1 MTSANV
7 SKVTAGMTVP
17 TSASKKSGK
26 DEQEAVDFMSML
38 GNFAVNNSQQNNPVT
53 FQVSDSASNKTA
65 EYEKLST
72 KDDRI
77 PKVIGKTD
85 DADMQKVDQAVEE
98 FAKEVQQE
106 VKELLGV
113 DDAQL
118 EAAMKELGLT
128 YQDLMDPANLAN
140 LVMNLTGEEDQL
152 GLLMNADFQ
161 ELMQDVEVLS
171 KNLLQ
176 ELGMTPQEAAEVFTQ
191 LEQNAAQITDTEE
204 IPQQITEEVP
214 RQITD
219 TEEVPQQI
227 KEQEPQQITEE
238 VPRQIADTEEV
249 PQQMQEVTDAQADVS
264 KVQQTDDTQITE
276 QKSQVEGLTETDAA
290 ATESVESDVSVQNAE
305 EPVVQEVRV
314 ESDQTASQQEGQQ
327 EEAPENS
334 MTTEDESSLL
344 QQNDTTEKSI
354 FTEHTFQQT
363 VQTIRTDNVTAAPT
377 TAAPQNV
384 VFDTLDVIR
393 QVSEFT
399 RVMYQ
404 GDTTSMEMQLNPEN
418 LGKIYVQVTAKE
430 GVVTAHLAVQN
441 EIVKEA
447 LENQTI
453 QLRENMN
460 QQGIKVEAVEV
471 TIASHEFERNLE
483 QNQQGSAQD
492 EQREQASKSSRR
504 NISMNQLD
512 ELSGLMS
519 EEEMLVAKI
528 MRDNGNSVDFTA

>member
-7 SKVTAGMTVP
+7 SKVTAGMTVQ

-26 DEQEAVDFMSML
+26 DEQETVDFMSML
-38 GNFAVNNSQQNNPVT
+38 GNFAVNHSQQNNPVT
-53 FQVSDSASNKTA
+53 FQVSDSTSNKTV

-77 PKVIGKTD
+77 PKVTGKTD

-98 FAKEVQQE
+98 FAKEVQKE

-128 YQDLMDPANLAN
+128 YQDLMDPVNLAN

-161 ELMQDVEVLS
+161 ELMQNVEVLS

-176 ELGMTPQEAAEVFTQ
+176 ELGMTPQEVAEVFAQ
-191 LEQNAAQITDTEE
+191 LEQNAAQI
-204 IPQQITEEVP
+204 
-214 RQITD
+214 
-219 TEEVPQQI
+219 
-227 KEQEPQQITEE
+227 
-238 VPRQIADTEEV
+238 TEEV
-249 PQQMQEVTDAQADVS
+249 PQQMQEVTDTQADVL
-264 KVQQTDDTQITE
+264 KVQQTDDVQITE
-276 QKSQVEGLTETDAA
+276 QKSQVTGLTETNAA
-290 ATESVESDVSVQNAE
+290 ATESVESDGNVQNVE
-305 EPVVQEVRV
+305 EPVSQEVRV
-314 ESDQTASQQEGQQ
+314 ENDQTASQQEGQQ

-334 MTTEDESSLL
+334 MTTEDDASLL

-363 VQTIRTDNVTAAPT
+363 VQTIRTDNITAAPT
-377 TAAPQNV
+377 TAVPQNV
-384 VFDTLDVIR
+384 VFNTLDVIR

-492 EQREQASKSSRR
+492 EQREQASKSPRR

-528 MRDNGNSVDFTA
+528 MRDNVNSVDFTA

>member
-7 SKVTAGMTVP
+7 SKVTAGMTVQ

-38 GNFAVNNSQQNNPVT
+38 GNFAVNHSQQNNPVT
-53 FQVSDSASNKTA
+53 FQVSDSTSNKTV

-77 PKVIGKTD
+77 PKVTGKTD

-98 FAKEVQQE
+98 FAKEVQKE

-128 YQDLMDPANLAN
+128 YQDLMDPVNLAN

-161 ELMQDVEVLS
+161 ELMQNVEVLS

-176 ELGMTPQEAAEVFTQ
+176 ELGMTPQEVAEVFAQ
-191 LEQNAAQITDTEE
+191 LEQNAAQI
-204 IPQQITEEVP
+204 
-214 RQITD
+214 
-219 TEEVPQQI
+219 
-227 KEQEPQQITEE
+227 
-238 VPRQIADTEEV
+238 TEEV
-249 PQQMQEVTDAQADVS
+249 PQQMQEVTDTQADVL
-264 KVQQTDDTQITE
+264 KVQQTDDVQITE
-276 QKSQVEGLTETDAA
+276 QKSQVTGLTETNAA
-290 ATESVESDVSVQNAE
+290 ATESVESDGNVQNVE
-305 EPVVQEVRV
+305 EPVSQEVRV
-314 ESDQTASQQEGQQ
+314 ENDQTASQQ

-334 MTTEDESSLL
+334 MTTEDDASLL

-363 VQTIRTDNVTAAPT
+363 VQTIRTDNITAAPT
-377 TAAPQNV
+377 TAVPQNV
-384 VFDTLDVIR
+384 VFNTLDVIR

-492 EQREQASKSSRR
+492 EQREQASKSPRR

>member
-7 SKVTAGMTVP
+7 SKVTAGMTVQ

-26 DEQEAVDFMSML
+26 DEQEVVDFMSML
-38 GNFAVNNSQQNNPVT
+38 GNFAVNHSQQNNPVT
-53 FQVSDSASNKTA
+53 FQVSDSTSNKTV

-77 PKVIGKTD
+77 PKVTGKTD

-128 YQDLMDPANLAN
+128 YQDLMDPVNLAN

-161 ELMQDVEVLS
+161 ELMQNVEVLS

-176 ELGMTPQEAAEVFTQ
+176 ELGMTPQEAAEVFAQ
-191 LEQNAAQITDTEE
+191 LEQNAAQI
-204 IPQQITEEVP
+204 
-214 RQITD
+214 
-219 TEEVPQQI
+219 
-227 KEQEPQQITEE
+227 
-238 VPRQIADTEEV
+238 TEEV
-249 PQQMQEVTDAQADVS
+249 PQQMQEVTDTQADVL
-264 KVQQTDDTQITE
+264 KVQQTDDVQITE
-276 QKSQVEGLTETDAA
+276 QKSQVTGLTETNAA
-290 ATESVESDVSVQNAE
+290 ATESVESDGNVQNVE
-305 EPVVQEVRV
+305 EPVSQEVRV
-314 ESDQTASQQEGQQ
+314 ENDQTASQQEGQQ

-334 MTTEDESSLL
+334 MTTEDDASLL

-363 VQTIRTDNVTAAPT
+363 VQTIRTDNITAAPT
-377 TAAPQNV
+377 TAVPQNV
-384 VFDTLDVIR
+384 VFNTLDVIR

-492 EQREQASKSSRR
+492 EQREQASKSPRR

>member
-7 SKVTAGMTVP
+7 SKMTAGMTVQ

-38 GNFAVNNSQQNNPVT
+38 GNFAVNHSQQNNPVT
-53 FQVSDSASNKTA
+53 FQVPDSTSNKTV

-77 PKVIGKTD
+77 PKVTGKTD

-128 YQDLMDPANLAN
+128 YQDLMDPVNLAN

-161 ELMQDVEVLS
+161 ELMQNVEVLS

-176 ELGMTPQEAAEVFTQ
+176 ELGMTPQEAAEVFAQ
-191 LEQNAAQITDTEE
+191 LEQNAAQI
-204 IPQQITEEVP
+204 
-214 RQITD
+214 
-219 TEEVPQQI
+219 
-227 KEQEPQQITEE
+227 
-238 VPRQIADTEEV
+238 TEEV
-249 PQQMQEVTDAQADVS
+249 PQQMQEVTDTQADVL
-264 KVQQTDDTQITE
+264 KVQQTDDVQITE
-276 QKSQVEGLTETDAA
+276 QKSQVTGLTETNAA
-290 ATESVESDVSVQNAE
+290 ATESVESDGNVQNVE
-305 EPVVQEVRV
+305 EPVSQEVRV
-314 ESDQTASQQEGQQ
+314 ENDQTASQQEGQQ

-334 MTTEDESSLL
+334 MTTEDDASLL

-363 VQTIRTDNVTAAPT
+363 VQTIRTDNITAAPT
-377 TAAPQNV
+377 TAVPQNV
-384 VFDTLDVIR
+384 VFNTLDVIR

-483 QNQQGSAQD
+483 QNQQGNAQD
-492 EQREQASKSSRR
+492 EQREQASKSPRR

-512 ELSGLMS
+512 EMSGLMS

>member
-7 SKVTAGMTVP
+7 SKVTAGMTVQ

-38 GNFAVNNSQQNNPVT
+38 GNFAVNHSQQNNPVT
-53 FQVSDSASNKTA
+53 FQVSDSTSNKTV

-77 PKVIGKTD
+77 PKVTGKTD

-98 FAKEVQQE
+98 FAKEVQKE

-128 YQDLMDPANLAN
+128 YQDLMDPVNLAN

-161 ELMQDVEVLS
+161 ELMQNVEVLS

-176 ELGMTPQEAAEVFTQ
+176 ELGMTPQEVAEVFAQ
-191 LEQNAAQITDTEE
+191 LEQNAAQITEG
-204 IPQQITEEVP
+204 
-214 RQITD
+214 
-219 TEEVPQQI
+219 
-227 KEQEPQQITEE
+227 
-238 VPRQIADTEEV
+238 V
-249 PQQMQEVTDAQADVS
+249 PQQMQEVTDTQADVL
-264 KVQQTDDTQITE
+264 KVQQTDDVQITE
-276 QKSQVEGLTETDAA
+276 QKSQVTGLTETNAA
-290 ATESVESDVSVQNAE
+290 ATESVESDGNVQNVE
-305 EPVVQEVRV
+305 EPVSQEVRV
-314 ESDQTASQQEGQQ
+314 ENDQTASQQEGQQ

-334 MTTEDESSLL
+334 MTTEDDASLL

-363 VQTIRTDNVTAAPT
+363 VQTIRTDNITAAPT
-377 TAAPQNV
+377 TAVPQNV
-384 VFDTLDVIR
+384 VFNTLDVIR

-492 EQREQASKSSRR
+492 EQREQASKSPRR

>member
-7 SKVTAGMTVP
+7 SKVTAGMTVQ

-38 GNFAVNNSQQNNPVT
+38 GNFAVNHSQQNNPVT
-53 FQVSDSASNKTA
+53 FQVSDSTSNETV

-77 PKVIGKTD
+77 PKVTGKTD

-128 YQDLMDPANLAN
+128 YQDLMDPVNLAN

-161 ELMQDVEVLS
+161 ELMQNVEVLS

-176 ELGMTPQEAAEVFTQ
+176 ELGMTPQEVAEVFAQ
-191 LEQNAAQITDTEE
+191 LEQNAAQI
-204 IPQQITEEVP
+204 
-214 RQITD
+214 
-219 TEEVPQQI
+219 
-227 KEQEPQQITEE
+227 
-238 VPRQIADTEEV
+238 TEEV
-249 PQQMQEVTDAQADVS
+249 PQQMQEVTDTQADVL
-264 KVQQTDDTQITE
+264 KVQQTDDVQITE
-276 QKSQVEGLTETDAA
+276 QKSQVTGLTETNAA
-290 ATESVESDVSVQNAE
+290 ATESVESDGNVQNVE
-305 EPVVQEVRV
+305 EPVSQEVRV
-314 ESDQTASQQEGQQ
+314 ENDQTASQQEGQQ

-334 MTTEDESSLL
+334 MTTEDDASLL

-363 VQTIRTDNVTAAPT
+363 VQTIRTDNITAAPT
-377 TAAPQNV
+377 TAVPQNV
-384 VFDTLDVIR
+384 VFNTLDVIR

-492 EQREQASKSSRR
+492 EQREQASKSPRR

>member
-7 SKVTAGMTVP
+7 SKVTAGMTVQ

-38 GNFAVNNSQQNNPVT
+38 GNFAVNHSQQNNPVT
-53 FQVSDSASNKTA
+53 FQVSDSTSNKTV

-77 PKVIGKTD
+77 PKVTGKTD

-98 FAKEVQQE
+98 FAKEVQKE

-128 YQDLMDPANLAN
+128 YQDLMDPVNLAN

-161 ELMQDVEVLS
+161 ELMQNVEVLS

-176 ELGMTPQEAAEVFTQ
+176 ELGMTPQEVAEVFAQ
-191 LEQNAAQITDTEE
+191 LEQNAAQI
-204 IPQQITEEVP
+204 
-214 RQITD
+214 
-219 TEEVPQQI
+219 
-227 KEQEPQQITEE
+227 
-238 VPRQIADTEEV
+238 TEEV
-249 PQQMQEVTDAQADVS
+249 PQQMQEVTDTQADVL
-264 KVQQTDDTQITE
+264 KVQQTDDVQITE
-276 QKSQVEGLTETDAA
+276 QKSQVTGLTETNAA
-290 ATESVESDVSVQNAE
+290 ATESVESDGNVQNVE
-305 EPVVQEVRV
+305 EPVSQEVRV
-314 ESDQTASQQEGQQ
+314 ENDQTASQQEGQQ

-334 MTTEDESSLL
+334 MTTEDDASLL

-363 VQTIRTDNVTAAPT
+363 VQTIRTDNITAAPT
-377 TAAPQNV
+377 TAVPQNV
-384 VFDTLDVIR
+384 VFNTLDVIR

-471 TIASHEFERNLE
+471 KIASHECERNLE

-492 EQREQASKSSRR
+492 EQREQASKSPRR

>member
-53 FQVSDSASNKTA
+53 FQVSDSALNKTV

-77 PKVIGKTD
+77 PKVTGKTD

-128 YQDLMDPANLAN
+128 YQDLMDPVNLAN

-161 ELMQDVEVLS
+161 ELMQNVEVLS

-176 ELGMTPQEAAEVFTQ
+176 ELGMTPQEAAEVFAQ
-191 LEQNAAQITDTEE
+191 LEQNAAQI
-204 IPQQITEEVP
+204 
-214 RQITD
+214 
-219 TEEVPQQI
+219 
-227 KEQEPQQITEE
+227 
-238 VPRQIADTEEV
+238 TEEV
-249 PQQMQEVTDAQADVS
+249 PQQMQEVTDTQADVL
-264 KVQQTDDTQITE
+264 KVQQTDDVQITE
-276 QKSQVEGLTETDAA
+276 QKSQVTGLTETNAA
-290 ATESVESDVSVQNAE
+290 ATESVESDGNVQNVE
-305 EPVVQEVRV
+305 EPVSQEVRV
-314 ESDQTASQQEGQQ
+314 ENDQTASQQEGQQ

-334 MTTEDESSLL
+334 MTTEDDASLL

-363 VQTIRTDNVTAAPT
+363 VQTIRTDNITAAPT
-377 TAAPQNV
+377 TAVPHNV
-384 VFDTLDVIR
+384 VFNTLDVIR

-492 EQREQASKSSRR
+492 EQREQASKSPRR

>member
-7 SKVTAGMTVP
+7 SKVTAGMTVQ

-38 GNFAVNNSQQNNPVT
+38 GNFAVNHSQQNNPVT
-53 FQVSDSASNKTA
+53 FQVSDSTSNKTV

-77 PKVIGKTD
+77 PKVTGKTD

-128 YQDLMDPANLAN
+128 YQDLMDPVNLAN

-161 ELMQDVEVLS
+161 ELMQNVEVLS

-176 ELGMTPQEAAEVFTQ
+176 ELGMTPQEAAEVFVQ
-191 LEQNAAQITDTEE
+191 LEQNAAQI
-204 IPQQITEEVP
+204 
-214 RQITD
+214 
-219 TEEVPQQI
+219 
-227 KEQEPQQITEE
+227 
-238 VPRQIADTEEV
+238 TEEV
-249 PQQMQEVTDAQADVS
+249 PQQMQEVTDTQADVL
-264 KVQQTDDTQITE
+264 KVQQTDDVQITE
-276 QKSQVEGLTETDAA
+276 QKSQVTGLTETNAA
-290 ATESVESDVSVQNAE
+290 ATESVENDANVQNVE

-314 ESDQTASQQEGQQ
+314 ENDQTASQQDGQQ

-334 MTTEDESSLL
+334 MTTEDDASLL

-363 VQTIRTDNVTAAPT
+363 VQTIRTDNITAAPT
-377 TAAPQNV
+377 TAVPQNV
-384 VFDTLDVIR
+384 VFNTLDVIR

-492 EQREQASKSSRR
+492 EQREQASKSPRR

>member
-7 SKVTAGMTVP
+7 SKVTAGMTVQ

-38 GNFAVNNSQQNNPVT
+38 GNFAVNHSQQNNPVT
-53 FQVSDSASNKTA
+53 FQVSDSTSNKTV

-77 PKVIGKTD
+77 PKVTGKTD

-98 FAKEVQQE
+98 FAKEVQKE

-128 YQDLMDPANLAN
+128 YQDLMDPVNLAN

-161 ELMQDVEVLS
+161 ELMQNVEVLS

-176 ELGMTPQEAAEVFTQ
+176 ELGMTPQEVAEVFAQ
-191 LEQNAAQITDTEE
+191 LEQNAAQI
-204 IPQQITEEVP
+204 
-214 RQITD
+214 
-219 TEEVPQQI
+219 
-227 KEQEPQQITEE
+227 
-238 VPRQIADTEEV
+238 TEEV
-249 PQQMQEVTDAQADVS
+249 PQQMQEVTDTQADVL
-264 KVQQTDDTQITE
+264 KVQQTDDVQITE
-276 QKSQVEGLTETDAA
+276 QKSQVTGLTETNAA
-290 ATESVESDVSVQNAE
+290 ATESVESDGNVQNVE
-305 EPVVQEVRV
+305 EPVSQEVRV
-314 ESDQTASQQEGQQ
+314 ENDQTASQQEGQQ

-334 MTTEDESSLL
+334 MTTEDDASLL

-354 FTEHTFQQT
+354 FTEHTFQQN
-363 VQTIRTDNVTAAPT
+363 VQTIRTDNITAAPT
-377 TAAPQNV
+377 TAVPQNV
-384 VFDTLDVIR
+384 VFNTLDVIR

-492 EQREQASKSSRR
+492 EQREQASKSPRR

>member
-1 MTSANV
+1 M
-7 SKVTAGMTVP
+7 
-17 TSASKKSGK
+17 
-26 DEQEAVDFMSML
+26 
-38 GNFAVNNSQQNNPVT
+38 
-53 FQVSDSASNKTA
+53 

-77 PKVIGKTD
+77 PKVTGKTD

-98 FAKEVQQE
+98 FAKEVQKE

-128 YQDLMDPANLAN
+128 YQDLMDPVNLAN

-161 ELMQDVEVLS
+161 ELMQNVEVLS

-176 ELGMTPQEAAEVFTQ
+176 ELGMTPQEVAEVFAQ
-191 LEQNAAQITDTEE
+191 LEQNAAQI
-204 IPQQITEEVP
+204 
-214 RQITD
+214 
-219 TEEVPQQI
+219 
-227 KEQEPQQITEE
+227 
-238 VPRQIADTEEV
+238 TEEV
-249 PQQMQEVTDAQADVS
+249 PQQMQEVTDTQADVL
-264 KVQQTDDTQITE
+264 KVQQTDDVQITE
-276 QKSQVEGLTETDAA
+276 QKSQVTGLTETNAA
-290 ATESVESDVSVQNAE
+290 ATESVESDGNVQNVE
-305 EPVVQEVRV
+305 EPVSQEVRV
-314 ESDQTASQQEGQQ
+314 ENDQTASQQEGQQ

-334 MTTEDESSLL
+334 MTTEDDASLL

-363 VQTIRTDNVTAAPT
+363 VQTIRTDNITAAPT
-377 TAAPQNV
+377 TAVPQNV
-384 VFDTLDVIR
+384 VFNTLDVIR

-492 EQREQASKSSRR
+492 EQREQASKSPRR

>member
-7 SKVTAGMTVP
+7 SKVTAGMTVQ

-38 GNFAVNNSQQNNPVT
+38 GNFAVNHSQQNNPVT
-53 FQVSDSASNKTA
+53 FQVSDSTSNKTV

-77 PKVIGKTD
+77 PKVTGKTD

-98 FAKEVQQE
+98 FAKEVQKE

-128 YQDLMDPANLAN
+128 YQDLMDPVNLAN

-161 ELMQDVEVLS
+161 ELMQNVEVLS

-176 ELGMTPQEAAEVFTQ
+176 ELGMTPQEVAEVFAQ
-191 LEQNAAQITDTEE
+191 LEQNAAQI
-204 IPQQITEEVP
+204 
-214 RQITD
+214 
-219 TEEVPQQI
+219 
-227 KEQEPQQITEE
+227 
-238 VPRQIADTEEV
+238 TEEV
-249 PQQMQEVTDAQADVS
+249 PQQMQEVTDTQADVL
-264 KVQQTDDTQITE
+264 KVQQTDDVQITE
-276 QKSQVEGLTETDAA
+276 QKSQVTGLTETNAA
-290 ATESVESDVSVQNAE
+290 ATESVESDGNVQNVE
-305 EPVVQEVRV
+305 EPVSQEVRV
-314 ESDQTASQQEGQQ
+314 ENDQTASQQEGQQ

-334 MTTEDESSLL
+334 MTTEDDASLL

-363 VQTIRTDNVTAAPT
+363 VQTIRTDNITAAPT
-377 TAAPQNV
+377 TAVPQNV
-384 VFDTLDVIR
+384 VFNTLDVIR

-453 QLRENMN
+453 QLRENM
-460 QQGIKVEAVEV
+460 
-471 TIASHEFERNLE
+471 R
-483 QNQQGSAQD
+483 
-492 EQREQASKSSRR
+492 RESRLR
-504 NISMNQLD
+504 
-512 ELSGLMS
+512 
-519 EEEMLVAKI
+519 
-528 MRDNGNSVDFTA
+528 R

>member
-7 SKVTAGMTVP
+7 SKVTAGMTVQ

-38 GNFAVNNSQQNNPVT
+38 GNFAVNHSQQNNPVT
-53 FQVSDSASNKTA
+53 FQVSDSTSNKTV

-77 PKVIGKTD
+77 PKVTGKTD

-98 FAKEVQQE
+98 FAKEVQKE

-128 YQDLMDPANLAN
+128 YQDLMDPVNLAN

-161 ELMQDVEVLS
+161 ELMQNVEVLS

-176 ELGMTPQEAAEVFTQ
+176 ELGMTPQEVAEVFAQ
-191 LEQNAAQITDTEE
+191 LEQNAAQI
-204 IPQQITEEVP
+204 
-214 RQITD
+214 
-219 TEEVPQQI
+219 
-227 KEQEPQQITEE
+227 
-238 VPRQIADTEEV
+238 TEEV
-249 PQQMQEVTDAQADVS
+249 PQQMQEVTDTQADVL
-264 KVQQTDDTQITE
+264 KVQQTDDVQITE
-276 QKSQVEGLTETDAA
+276 QKSQVTGLTETNAA
-290 ATESVESDVSVQNAE
+290 ATESVESDGNVQNVE
-305 EPVVQEVRV
+305 EPVSQEVRV
-314 ESDQTASQQEGQQ
+314 ENDQTASQQEGQQ

-334 MTTEDESSLL
+334 MTTEDDASLL

-363 VQTIRTDNVTAAPT
+363 VQTIRTDNITAAPT
-377 TAAPQNV
+377 TAVPQNV
-384 VFDTLDVIR
+384 VFNTLDVIR

-492 EQREQASKSSRR
+492 EQREQASKSQRR

>member
-7 SKVTAGMTVP
+7 SKVTAGMTVQ

-38 GNFAVNNSQQNNPVT
+38 GNFAVNHSQQNNPVT
-53 FQVSDSASNKTA
+53 FQVSDSTSNKTV

-77 PKVIGKTD
+77 PKVTGKTD

-98 FAKEVQQE
+98 FAKEVQKE

-128 YQDLMDPANLAN
+128 YQDLMDPVNLAN

-161 ELMQDVEVLS
+161 ELMQNVEVLS

-176 ELGMTPQEAAEVFTQ
+176 ELGMTPQEVAEVFAQ
-191 LEQNAAQITDTEE
+191 LEQNAAQI
-204 IPQQITEEVP
+204 
-214 RQITD
+214 
-219 TEEVPQQI
+219 
-227 KEQEPQQITEE
+227 
-238 VPRQIADTEEV
+238 TEEV
-249 PQQMQEVTDAQADVS
+249 PQQMQEVTDTQADVL
-264 KVQQTDDTQITE
+264 KVQQTDDVQITE
-276 QKSQVEGLTETDAA
+276 QKSQVTGLTETNAA
-290 ATESVESDVSVQNAE
+290 ATESVESDGNVQNVE
-305 EPVVQEVRV
+305 EPVSQEVRV
-314 ESDQTASQQEGQQ
+314 ENDQTASQQEGQQ

-334 MTTEDESSLL
+334 MTTEDDASLL

-363 VQTIRTDNVTAAPT
+363 VQTIRTDNITAAPT
-377 TAAPQNV
+377 TAVPQNV
-384 VFDTLDVIR
+384 VFNTLDVIR

-492 EQREQASKSSRR
+492 EQREQASKTPRR

>member
-7 SKVTAGMTVP
+7 SKVTAGMTVQ

-53 FQVSDSASNKTA
+53 FQVSDSTSNKTV

-77 PKVIGKTD
+77 PKVTGKTD

-128 YQDLMDPANLAN
+128 YQDLMDPVNLAN

-161 ELMQDVEVLS
+161 ELMQNVEVLS

-176 ELGMTPQEAAEVFTQ
+176 ELGMTPQEAAEVFAQ
-191 LEQNAAQITDTEE
+191 LEQNAAQI
-204 IPQQITEEVP
+204 
-214 RQITD
+214 
-219 TEEVPQQI
+219 
-227 KEQEPQQITEE
+227 
-238 VPRQIADTEEV
+238 TEEV
-249 PQQMQEVTDAQADVS
+249 PQQMQEVTDTQADVL
-264 KVQQTDDTQITE
+264 KVQQTDDVQITE
-276 QKSQVEGLTETDAA
+276 QKSQVTGLTETNAA
-290 ATESVESDVSVQNAE
+290 ATESVESDGNVQNVE
-305 EPVVQEVRV
+305 EPVSQEVRV
-314 ESDQTASQQEGQQ
+314 ENDQTASQQEGQQ

-334 MTTEDESSLL
+334 MTTEDDASLL

-363 VQTIRTDNVTAAPT
+363 VQTIRTDNITAAPT
-377 TAAPQNV
+377 TAVPQNV
-384 VFDTLDVIR
+384 VFNTLDVIR

-492 EQREQASKSSRR
+492 EQREQASKSPRR

>member
-7 SKVTAGMTVP
+7 SKVTAGMTVQ

-38 GNFAVNNSQQNNPVT
+38 GNFAVNHSQQNNPVT
-53 FQVSDSASNKTA
+53 FQVSDSTSNKTV

-77 PKVIGKTD
+77 PKVTGKTD

-98 FAKEVQQE
+98 FAKEVQKE

-128 YQDLMDPANLAN
+128 YQDLMDPVNLAN

-161 ELMQDVEVLS
+161 ELMQNVEVLS

-176 ELGMTPQEAAEVFTQ
+176 ELGMTPQEVAEVFAQ
-191 LEQNAAQITDTEE
+191 LEQNAAQI
-204 IPQQITEEVP
+204 
-214 RQITD
+214 
-219 TEEVPQQI
+219 
-227 KEQEPQQITEE
+227 
-238 VPRQIADTEEV
+238 TEEV
-249 PQQMQEVTDAQADVS
+249 PQQMQEVTDTQADVL
-264 KVQQTDDTQITE
+264 KVQQTDDVQITE
-276 QKSQVEGLTETDAA
+276 QKSQVTGLTETNAA
-290 ATESVESDVSVQNAE
+290 ATESVESDGNVQNVE
-305 EPVVQEVRV
+305 EPVSQEVRV
-314 ESDQTASQQEGQQ
+314 ENDQTASQQEGQQ

-334 MTTEDESSLL
+334 MTTEDDASLL

-363 VQTIRTDNVTAAPT
+363 VQTIRTDNITAAPT
-377 TAAPQNV
+377 TAVPQNV
-384 VFDTLDVIR
+384 VFNTLDVIR

-492 EQREQASKSSRR
+492 EQREQASKSPRR

-512 ELSGLMS
+512 EMSGLMS

>member
-7 SKVTAGMTVP
+7 SKVTAGMTVQ

-77 PKVIGKTD
+77 PKVTGKTG
-85 DADMQKVDQAVEE
+85 DADMQKVDQVVEE

-128 YQDLMDPANLAN
+128 YQDLMDPVNLAN

-161 ELMQDVEVLS
+161 ELMQNVEVLS

-191 LEQNAAQITDTEE
+191 LEQNVA
-204 IPQQITEEVP
+204 QITEEVP
-214 RQITD
+214 
-219 TEEVPQQI
+219 QQ
-227 KEQEPQQITEE
+227 
-238 VPRQIADTEEV
+238 V
-249 PQQMQEVTDAQADVS
+249 QEVTDTQAEVLQ
-264 KVQQTDDTQITE
+264 VQQTDDVQATE
-276 QKSQVEGLTETDAA
+276 QKSQVTGMTDTNA
-290 ATESVESDVSVQNAE
+290 ATAEAVESDGNVQNVE
-305 EPVVQEVRV
+305 EPVSQEVRV
-314 ESDQTASQQEGQQ
+314 ENDQTASQQEGQQ

-334 MTTEDESSLL
+334 MTTEDDASLL

-363 VQTIRTDNVTAAPT
+363 VQTIRTDNI

-384 VFDTLDVIR
+384 VFNTLDVIR

-492 EQREQASKSSRR
+492 EQREQASKSPRR

-512 ELSGLMS
+512 EMSGLMS

>member
-77 PKVIGKTD
+77 PKVTGKTG
-85 DADMQKVDQAVEE
+85 DADMQKVDQTVEE

-161 ELMQDVEVLS
+161 ELMQNVEVLS

-191 LEQNAAQITDTEE
+191 LEQNVA
-204 IPQQITEEVP
+204 QITEEVP
-214 RQITD
+214 
-219 TEEVPQQI
+219 QQ
-227 KEQEPQQITEE
+227 
-238 VPRQIADTEEV
+238 V
-249 PQQMQEVTDAQADVS
+249 QEVTDTQAEVLQ
-264 KVQQTDDTQITE
+264 VQQTDDVQATE
-276 QKSQVEGLTETDAA
+276 QKSQVTGMTDTNA
-290 ATESVESDVSVQNAE
+290 ATAEAVENDANVQNVE
-305 EPVVQEVRV
+305 EPVVQEVRI
-314 ESDQTASQQEGQQ
+314 ENDQTASQQDGQQ

-334 MTTEDESSLL
+334 MTTEEDASLL

-363 VQTIRTDNVTAAPT
+363 VQTIRTDNVVAAPT

-492 EQREQASKSSRR
+492 EQREQASKSQRR

-512 ELSGLMS
+512 EMSGLMG

>member
-7 SKVTAGMTVP
+7 SKVTAGMTVQ

-77 PKVIGKTD
+77 PKVTGKTG

-106 VKELLGV
+106 VKELFGV

-128 YQDLMDPANLAN
+128 YQDLMDPVNLAN

-161 ELMQDVEVLS
+161 ELMQNVEVLS

-191 LEQNAAQITDTEE
+191 LEQNVA
-204 IPQQITEEVP
+204 QITEEVP
-214 RQITD
+214 
-219 TEEVPQQI
+219 QQ
-227 KEQEPQQITEE
+227 
-238 VPRQIADTEEV
+238 V
-249 PQQMQEVTDAQADVS
+249 QEVTDTQAEVLQ
-264 KVQQTDDTQITE
+264 VQQTDDVQATE
-276 QKSQVEGLTETDAA
+276 QKSQVTGMTDTNA
-290 ATESVESDVSVQNAE
+290 ATAEAVESDGNVQNVE
-305 EPVVQEVRV
+305 EPVSQEVRV
-314 ESDQTASQQEGQQ
+314 ENDQTASQQEGQQ

-334 MTTEDESSLL
+334 MTTEDDASLL

-363 VQTIRTDNVTAAPT
+363 VQTIRTDNITAAPT

-384 VFDTLDVIR
+384 VFNTLDVIR

-492 EQREQASKSSRR
+492 EQREQASKSPRR

-512 ELSGLMS
+512 EMSGLMS

>member
-7 SKVTAGMTVP
+7 SKVTAGMTVQ

-38 GNFAVNNSQQNNPVT
+38 GNFAVNHSQQNNPVT
-53 FQVSDSASNKTA
+53 FQVSDSTSTKTV

-77 PKVIGKTD
+77 PKVTGKTD

-98 FAKEVQQE
+98 FAKEVQKE

-128 YQDLMDPANLAN
+128 YQDLMDPVNLAN

-161 ELMQDVEVLS
+161 ELMQNVEVLS

-176 ELGMTPQEAAEVFTQ
+176 ELGMTPQEVAEVFAQ
-191 LEQNAAQITDTEE
+191 LEQNAAQI
-204 IPQQITEEVP
+204 
-214 RQITD
+214 
-219 TEEVPQQI
+219 
-227 KEQEPQQITEE
+227 
-238 VPRQIADTEEV
+238 TEEV
-249 PQQMQEVTDAQADVS
+249 PQQMQEVTDTQADVL
-264 KVQQTDDTQITE
+264 KVQQTDDVQITE
-276 QKSQVEGLTETDAA
+276 QKSQVTGLTETNAA
-290 ATESVESDVSVQNAE
+290 ATESVESDGNVQNVE
-305 EPVVQEVRV
+305 EPVSQEVRV
-314 ESDQTASQQEGQQ
+314 ENDQTASQQEGQQ

-334 MTTEDESSLL
+334 MTTEDDASLL

-363 VQTIRTDNVTAAPT
+363 VQTIRTDNITAAPT
-377 TAAPQNV
+377 TAVPQNV
-384 VFDTLDVIR
+384 VFNTLDVIR

-492 EQREQASKSSRR
+492 EQREQASKSPRR

>member
-7 SKVTAGMTVP
+7 SKVTAGMTVQ

-38 GNFAVNNSQQNNPVT
+38 GNFAVNHSQQNNPVT

-77 PKVIGKTD
+77 PKVTGKTG

-161 ELMQDVEVLS
+161 ELMQNVEVLS

-191 LEQNAAQITDTEE
+191 LEQNVA
-204 IPQQITEEVP
+204 QITEEVP
-214 RQITD
+214 
-219 TEEVPQQI
+219 QQ
-227 KEQEPQQITEE
+227 
-238 VPRQIADTEEV
+238 V
-249 PQQMQEVTDAQADVS
+249 QEVTDTQADVL
-264 KVQQTDDTQITE
+264 KVQQTDDVQITE
-276 QKSQVEGLTETDAA
+276 QKSQVTGLTETNAA
-290 ATESVESDVSVQNAE
+290 ATESVESDGNVQNVE
-305 EPVVQEVRV
+305 EPVSQEMRV
-314 ESDQTASQQEGQQ
+314 ENDQTASQQEGQQ

-334 MTTEDESSLL
+334 MTTEDDTSLL

-354 FTEHTFQQT
+354 FTEHTFRQT
-363 VQTIRTDNVTAAPT
+363 VQTIRTDNVVAAPT

-492 EQREQASKSSRR
+492 EQREQASKSQRR

-512 ELSGLMS
+512 EMSGLMS

>member
-7 SKVTAGMTVP
+7 SKVTAGMTVQ

-53 FQVSDSASNKTA
+53 FQVSDNTSNKTV

-77 PKVIGKTD
+77 PKVTGKTD

-128 YQDLMDPANLAN
+128 YQDLTDPVNLAN

-161 ELMQDVEVLS
+161 ELMQNVEVLS

-176 ELGMTPQEAAEVFTQ
+176 ELGMTPQEAAEVFAQ
-191 LEQNAAQITDTEE
+191 LEQNAAQI
-204 IPQQITEEVP
+204 
-214 RQITD
+214 
-219 TEEVPQQI
+219 
-227 KEQEPQQITEE
+227 
-238 VPRQIADTEEV
+238 TEEV
-249 PQQMQEVTDAQADVS
+249 PQQMQEVTDTQADVL
-264 KVQQTDDTQITE
+264 KVQQTDDVQITE
-276 QKSQVEGLTETDAA
+276 QKSQVTGLTETNAA
-290 ATESVESDVSVQNAE
+290 ATESVESDGNVQNVE
-305 EPVVQEVRV
+305 EPVSQEVRV
-314 ESDQTASQQEGQQ
+314 ENDQTASQQEGQQ

-334 MTTEDESSLL
+334 MTTEDDASLL

-363 VQTIRTDNVTAAPT
+363 VQTIRTDNITAAPT
-377 TAAPQNV
+377 TAVPQNV
-384 VFDTLDVIR
+384 VFNTLDVIR

-492 EQREQASKSSRR
+492 EQREQASKSPRR

>member
-53 FQVSDSASNKTA
+53 FQVSDSALNKTV

-77 PKVIGKTD
+77 PKVTGKTD

-128 YQDLMDPANLAN
+128 YQDLMDPVNLAN

-161 ELMQDVEVLS
+161 ELMQNVEVLS

-176 ELGMTPQEAAEVFTQ
+176 ELGMTPQEAAEVFAQ
-191 LEQNAAQITDTEE
+191 LEQNAAQI
-204 IPQQITEEVP
+204 
-214 RQITD
+214 
-219 TEEVPQQI
+219 
-227 KEQEPQQITEE
+227 
-238 VPRQIADTEEV
+238 TEEV
-249 PQQMQEVTDAQADVS
+249 PQQMQEVTDTQADVL
-264 KVQQTDDTQITE
+264 KVQQTDDVQITE
-276 QKSQVEGLTETDAA
+276 QKSQVTGLTETNAA
-290 ATESVESDVSVQNAE
+290 ATESVESDGNVQNVE
-305 EPVVQEVRV
+305 EPVSQEVRV
-314 ESDQTASQQEGQQ
+314 ENDQTASQQEGQQ

-334 MTTEDESSLL
+334 MTTEDDASLL

-363 VQTIRTDNVTAAPT
+363 VQTIRTDNITAAPT
-377 TAAPQNV
+377 TAVPHNV
-384 VFDTLDVIR
+384 VFNTLDVIR

-404 GDTTSMEMQLNPEN
+404 GDTTNMEMQLNPEN

-492 EQREQASKSSRR
+492 EQREQASKSPRR

>member
-7 SKVTAGMTVP
+7 SKVTAGMTVQ

-38 GNFAVNNSQQNNPVT
+38 GNFAVNHSQQNNPVT
-53 FQVSDSASNKTA
+53 FPVSDSTSNKTV

-77 PKVIGKTD
+77 PKVTGKTD

-128 YQDLMDPANLAN
+128 YQDLMAPVNLAN

-161 ELMQDVEVLS
+161 ELMQNVEVLS

-191 LEQNAAQITDTEE
+191 LEQNVAQI
-204 IPQQITEEVP
+204 
-214 RQITD
+214 
-219 TEEVPQQI
+219 
-227 KEQEPQQITEE
+227 
-238 VPRQIADTEEV
+238 TEEV
-249 PQQMQEVTDAQADVS
+249 PQQMQEVTDTQADVL
-264 KVQQTDDTQITE
+264 KVQQTDDVQITE
-276 QKSQVEGLTETDAA
+276 QKSQVTGLTETNAA
-290 ATESVESDVSVQNAE
+290 ATESVESDGNVQNVE
-305 EPVVQEVRV
+305 EPVSQEVRV
-314 ESDQTASQQEGQQ
+314 ENDQTASQQEGQQ

-334 MTTEDESSLL
+334 MTTEDDASLL

-363 VQTIRTDNVTAAPT
+363 VQTIRTDNITAAPT
-377 TAAPQNV
+377 TAVPQNV
-384 VFDTLDVIR
+384 VFNTLDVIR

-418 LGKIYVQVTAKE
+418 LGKIYVQVTSKE

-492 EQREQASKSSRR
+492 EQREQASKSPRR

>member
-53 FQVSDSASNKTA
+53 FQVSDSASNKTV

-77 PKVIGKTD
+77 PKVTGKTD

-128 YQDLMDPANLAN
+128 YQDLMDPVNLAN

-161 ELMQDVEVLS
+161 ELMQNVEVLS

-176 ELGMTPQEAAEVFTQ
+176 VLGMTPQEAAEVFAQ
-191 LEQNAAQITDTEE
+191 LEQNAAQI
-204 IPQQITEEVP
+204 
-214 RQITD
+214 
-219 TEEVPQQI
+219 
-227 KEQEPQQITEE
+227 
-238 VPRQIADTEEV
+238 TEEV
-249 PQQMQEVTDAQADVS
+249 PQQMQEVTDTQADVL
-264 KVQQTDDTQITE
+264 KVQQTDDVQITE
-276 QKSQVEGLTETDAA
+276 QKSQVTGLTETNAA
-290 ATESVESDVSVQNAE
+290 ATESVESDGNVQNVE
-305 EPVVQEVRV
+305 EPVSQEVRV
-314 ESDQTASQQEGQQ
+314 ENDQTASQQEGQQ

-334 MTTEDESSLL
+334 MTTEDDASLL

-363 VQTIRTDNVTAAPT
+363 VQTIRTDNITAAPT
-377 TAAPQNV
+377 TAVPHNV
-384 VFDTLDVIR
+384 VFNTLDVIR

-492 EQREQASKSSRR
+492 EQREQASKSPRR

>member
-7 SKVTAGMTVP
+7 SKVTAGMTVQ

-38 GNFAVNNSQQNNPVT
+38 GNFAVNHSQQNNPVT
-53 FQVSDSASNKTA
+53 FQVSDSTSNKTV

-77 PKVIGKTD
+77 PKVTGKTD

-98 FAKEVQQE
+98 FAKEVQKE

-128 YQDLMDPANLAN
+128 YQDLMDPVNLAN

-161 ELMQDVEVLS
+161 ELMQNVEVLS

-176 ELGMTPQEAAEVFTQ
+176 ELGMTPQEVAEVFAQ
-191 LEQNAAQITDTEE
+191 LEQNAAQI
-204 IPQQITEEVP
+204 
-214 RQITD
+214 
-219 TEEVPQQI
+219 
-227 KEQEPQQITEE
+227 
-238 VPRQIADTEEV
+238 TEEV
-249 PQQMQEVTDAQADVS
+249 PQQMQEVTDTQADVL
-264 KVQQTDDTQITE
+264 KVQQTDDVQITE
-276 QKSQVEGLTETDAA
+276 QKSQVTGLTETNAA
-290 ATESVESDVSVQNAE
+290 ATESVESDGNVQNVE
-305 EPVVQEVRV
+305 EPVSQEVRV
-314 ESDQTASQQEGQQ
+314 ENDQTASQQEGQQ

-334 MTTEDESSLL
+334 MTTEDDASLL

-363 VQTIRTDNVTAAPT
+363 VQTIRTDNITAAPT
-377 TAAPQNV
+377 TAVPQNV
-384 VFDTLDVIR
+384 VFNTLDVIR

-492 EQREQASKSSRR
+492 EQREQASKSPRR
-504 NISMNQLD
+504 NP
-512 ELSGLMS
+512 
-519 EEEMLVAKI
+519 
-528 MRDNGNSVDFTA
+528 

>member
-1 MTSANV
+1 
-7 SKVTAGMTVP
+7 
-17 TSASKKSGK
+17 
-26 DEQEAVDFMSML
+26 
-38 GNFAVNNSQQNNPVT
+38 
-53 FQVSDSASNKTA
+53 
-65 EYEKLST
+65 
-72 KDDRI
+72 
-77 PKVIGKTD
+77 
-85 DADMQKVDQAVEE
+85 MQKVDQAVEE
-98 FAKEVQQE
+98 FAKEVQKE

-128 YQDLMDPANLAN
+128 YQDLMDPVNLAN

-161 ELMQDVEVLS
+161 ELMQNVEVLS

-176 ELGMTPQEAAEVFTQ
+176 ELGMTPQEVAEVFAQ
-191 LEQNAAQITDTEE
+191 LEQNAAQI
-204 IPQQITEEVP
+204 
-214 RQITD
+214 
-219 TEEVPQQI
+219 
-227 KEQEPQQITEE
+227 
-238 VPRQIADTEEV
+238 TEEV
-249 PQQMQEVTDAQADVS
+249 PQQMQEVTDTQADVL
-264 KVQQTDDTQITE
+264 KVQQTDDVQITE
-276 QKSQVEGLTETDAA
+276 QKSQVTGLTETNAA
-290 ATESVESDVSVQNAE
+290 ATESVESDGNVQNVE
-305 EPVVQEVRV
+305 EPVSQEVRV
-314 ESDQTASQQEGQQ
+314 ENDQTASQQEGQQ

-334 MTTEDESSLL
+334 MTTEDDASLL

-363 VQTIRTDNVTAAPT
+363 VQTIRTDNITAAPT
-377 TAAPQNV
+377 TAVPQNV
-384 VFDTLDVIR
+384 VFNTLDVIR

-492 EQREQASKSSRR
+492 EQREQASKSPRR

>member
-7 SKVTAGMTVP
+7 SKVTAGMTVQ

-77 PKVIGKTD
+77 PKVTGKTG

-128 YQDLMDPANLAN
+128 YQDLMDPVNLAN

-161 ELMQDVEVLS
+161 ELMQNVEVLS

-176 ELGMTPQEAAEVFTQ
+176 ELGMTPQEAAEVFAQ
-191 LEQNAAQITDTEE
+191 LEQNAAQI
-204 IPQQITEEVP
+204 
-214 RQITD
+214 
-219 TEEVPQQI
+219 
-227 KEQEPQQITEE
+227 
-238 VPRQIADTEEV
+238 TEEV
-249 PQQMQEVTDAQADVS
+249 PQQMQEVTDTQADVL
-264 KVQQTDDTQITE
+264 KVQQTDDVQITE
-276 QKSQVEGLTETDAA
+276 QKSQVTGLTETNAA
-290 ATESVESDVSVQNAE
+290 ATESVESDGNVQNVE
-305 EPVVQEVRV
+305 EPVSQEVRV
-314 ESDQTASQQEGQQ
+314 ENDQTASQQEGQQ

-334 MTTEDESSLL
+334 MTTEDDASLL

-363 VQTIRTDNVTAAPT
+363 VQTIRTDNITAAPT
-377 TAAPQNV
+377 TAVPQNV
-384 VFDTLDVIR
+384 VFNTLDVIR

-492 EQREQASKSSRR
+492 EQREQASKSPRR

>member
-53 FQVSDSASNKTA
+53 FQVSDSASNKTV

-77 PKVIGKTD
+77 PKVTGKTD

-128 YQDLMDPANLAN
+128 YQDLMDPVNLAN

-152 GLLMNADFQ
+152 GLLRNADFQ
-161 ELMQDVEVLS
+161 ELMQNVEVLS

-176 ELGMTPQEAAEVFTQ
+176 ELGMTPQEAAEVFAQ
-191 LEQNAAQITDTEE
+191 LEQNAAQI
-204 IPQQITEEVP
+204 
-214 RQITD
+214 
-219 TEEVPQQI
+219 
-227 KEQEPQQITEE
+227 
-238 VPRQIADTEEV
+238 TEEV
-249 PQQMQEVTDAQADVS
+249 PQQMQEVTDTQADVL
-264 KVQQTDDTQITE
+264 KVQQTDDVQITE
-276 QKSQVEGLTETDAA
+276 QKSQVTGLTETNAA
-290 ATESVESDVSVQNAE
+290 ATESVESDGNVQNVE
-305 EPVVQEVRV
+305 EPVSQEVRV
-314 ESDQTASQQEGQQ
+314 ENDQTASQQEGQQ

-334 MTTEDESSLL
+334 MTTEDDASLL

-363 VQTIRTDNVTAAPT
+363 VQTIRTDNITAAPT
-377 TAAPQNV
+377 TAVPHNV
-384 VFDTLDVIR
+384 VFNTLDVIR

-492 EQREQASKSSRR
+492 EQREQASKSPRR

>member
-7 SKVTAGMTVP
+7 SKVTAGMTVQ

-38 GNFAVNNSQQNNPVT
+38 GNFAVNHSQQNNPVT
-53 FQVSDSASNKTA
+53 FQVSDSTSNKTV

-77 PKVIGKTD
+77 PKVTGKTD

-98 FAKEVQQE
+98 FAKEVQKE

-128 YQDLMDPANLAN
+128 YQDLMDPVNLAN

-161 ELMQDVEVLS
+161 ELMQNVEVLS

-176 ELGMTPQEAAEVFTQ
+176 ELGMTPQEVAEVFAQ
-191 LEQNAAQITDTEE
+191 LEQNAAQI
-204 IPQQITEEVP
+204 
-214 RQITD
+214 
-219 TEEVPQQI
+219 
-227 KEQEPQQITEE
+227 
-238 VPRQIADTEEV
+238 TEEV
-249 PQQMQEVTDAQADVS
+249 PQQMQEVTDTQADVL
-264 KVQQTDDTQITE
+264 KVQQTDDVQITE
-276 QKSQVEGLTETDAA
+276 QKSQVTGLTETNAA
-290 ATESVESDVSVQNAE
+290 ATESVESDGNVQNVE
-305 EPVVQEVRV
+305 EPVSQEVRV
-314 ESDQTASQQEGQQ
+314 ENDQTASQQEGQQ

-334 MTTEDESSLL
+334 MTTEDDASLL

-363 VQTIRTDNVTAAPT
+363 VQTIRTDNITAAPT
-377 TAAPQNV
+377 TAVPQNV
-384 VFDTLDVIR
+384 VFNTLDVIR

-492 EQREQASKSSRR
+492 EQREQASKSPRR

>member
-7 SKVTAGMTVP
+7 SKVTAGLTVP

-53 FQVSDSASNKTA
+53 FQVSDSASNKTV

-77 PKVIGKTD
+77 PKVTGKTD

-128 YQDLMDPANLAN
+128 YQDLMDPVNLAN

-161 ELMQDVEVLS
+161 ELMQNVEVLS

-176 ELGMTPQEAAEVFTQ
+176 ELGMTPQEAAEVFAQ
-191 LEQNAAQITDTEE
+191 LEQNAAQI
-204 IPQQITEEVP
+204 
-214 RQITD
+214 
-219 TEEVPQQI
+219 
-227 KEQEPQQITEE
+227 
-238 VPRQIADTEEV
+238 TEEV
-249 PQQMQEVTDAQADVS
+249 PQQMQEVTDTQADVL
-264 KVQQTDDTQITE
+264 KVQQTDDVQITE
-276 QKSQVEGLTETDAA
+276 QKSQVTGLTETNAA
-290 ATESVESDVSVQNAE
+290 ATESVESDGNVQNVE
-305 EPVVQEVRV
+305 EPVSQEVRV
-314 ESDQTASQQEGQQ
+314 ENDQTASQQEGQQ

-334 MTTEDESSLL
+334 MTTEDDASLL

-363 VQTIRTDNVTAAPT
+363 VQTIRTDNITAAPT
-377 TAAPQNV
+377 TAVPHNV
-384 VFDTLDVIR
+384 VFNTLDVIR

-492 EQREQASKSSRR
+492 EQREQASKSPRR

>member
-53 FQVSDSASNKTA
+53 FQVSDSASNKTV

-77 PKVIGKTD
+77 PKVTGKTD

-128 YQDLMDPANLAN
+128 YQDLMDPVNLAN

-161 ELMQDVEVLS
+161 ELMQNVEVLS

-176 ELGMTPQEAAEVFTQ
+176 ELGMTPQEAAEVFAQ
-191 LEQNAAQITDTEE
+191 LEQNAAQI
-204 IPQQITEEVP
+204 
-214 RQITD
+214 
-219 TEEVPQQI
+219 
-227 KEQEPQQITEE
+227 
-238 VPRQIADTEEV
+238 TEEV
-249 PQQMQEVTDAQADVS
+249 PQQMQEVTDTQADVL
-264 KVQQTDDTQITE
+264 KVQQTDDVQITE
-276 QKSQVEGLTETDAA
+276 QKSQVTGLTETNAA
-290 ATESVESDVSVQNAE
+290 ATESVESDGNVQNVE
-305 EPVVQEVRV
+305 EPVSQEVRV
-314 ESDQTASQQEGQQ
+314 ENDQTASQQEGQQ

-334 MTTEDESSLL
+334 MTTEDDASLL

-363 VQTIRTDNVTAAPT
+363 VQTIRTDNITAAPT
-377 TAAPQNV
+377 TAVPHNV
-384 VFDTLDVIR
+384 VFNTLDVIR

-399 RVMYQ
+399 SVMYQ

-492 EQREQASKSSRR
+492 EQREQASKSPRR

>member
-7 SKVTAGMTVP
+7 SKGTAGMTVQ

-38 GNFAVNNSQQNNPVT
+38 GNFAVNHSQQNNPVT
-53 FQVSDSASNKTA
+53 FQVSDSTSNKTV

-77 PKVIGKTD
+77 PKVTGKTD

-128 YQDLMDPANLAN
+128 YQDLMDPVNLAN

-161 ELMQDVEVLS
+161 ELMQNVEVLS

-176 ELGMTPQEAAEVFTQ
+176 ELGMTPQEAAEVFAQ
-191 LEQNAAQITDTEE
+191 LEQNAAQI
-204 IPQQITEEVP
+204 
-214 RQITD
+214 
-219 TEEVPQQI
+219 
-227 KEQEPQQITEE
+227 
-238 VPRQIADTEEV
+238 TEEV
-249 PQQMQEVTDAQADVS
+249 PQQMQEVTDTQADVL
-264 KVQQTDDTQITE
+264 KVQQTDDVQITE
-276 QKSQVEGLTETDAA
+276 QKSQVTGLTETNAA
-290 ATESVESDVSVQNAE
+290 ATESVESDGNVQNVE
-305 EPVVQEVRV
+305 ETVSQEVRV
-314 ESDQTASQQEGQQ
+314 ENDQTASQQEGQQ

-334 MTTEDESSLL
+334 MTTEDDASLL

-363 VQTIRTDNVTAAPT
+363 VQTIRTDNITAAPT
-377 TAAPQNV
+377 TAVPQNV
-384 VFDTLDVIR
+384 VFNTLDVIR

-492 EQREQASKSSRR
+492 EQREQASKSPRR

>member
-7 SKVTAGMTVP
+7 SKVTAGMTVQ

-38 GNFAVNNSQQNNPVT
+38 GNFAVNHSQQNNPVT
-53 FQVSDSASNKTA
+53 FQVSDSTSNKTV

-77 PKVIGKTD
+77 PKVTGKTD

-98 FAKEVQQE
+98 FAKEVQKE

-128 YQDLMDPANLAN
+128 YQDLMDPVNLAN

-161 ELMQDVEVLS
+161 ELMQNVEVLS

-176 ELGMTPQEAAEVFTQ
+176 ELGMTPQEVAEVFAQ
-191 LEQNAAQITDTEE
+191 LEQNAAQI
-204 IPQQITEEVP
+204 
-214 RQITD
+214 
-219 TEEVPQQI
+219 
-227 KEQEPQQITEE
+227 
-238 VPRQIADTEEV
+238 TEEV
-249 PQQMQEVTDAQADVS
+249 PQQMQEVTDTQADVL
-264 KVQQTDDTQITE
+264 KVQQTDDVQATE
-276 QKSQVEGLTETDAA
+276 QKSQVTGMTDTNA
-290 ATESVESDVSVQNAE
+290 ATAEAVESDGNVQNVE
-305 EPVVQEVRV
+305 EPVSQEVRV
-314 ESDQTASQQEGQQ
+314 ENDQTASQQEGQQ

-334 MTTEDESSLL
+334 MTTEDDASLL

-363 VQTIRTDNVTAAPT
+363 VQTIRTDNITAAPT
-377 TAAPQNV
+377 TAVPQNV
-384 VFDTLDVIR
+384 VFNTLDVIR

-492 EQREQASKSSRR
+492 EQREQASKSPRR

>member
-53 FQVSDSASNKTA
+53 FQVSDSASNKTV

-77 PKVIGKTD
+77 PKVTGKTD

-128 YQDLMDPANLAN
+128 YQDLMDPVNLAN

-161 ELMQDVEVLS
+161 ELMQNVEVLS

-176 ELGMTPQEAAEVFTQ
+176 ELGMTPQEVAEVFAQ
-191 LEQNAAQITDTEE
+191 LEQNAAQI
-204 IPQQITEEVP
+204 
-214 RQITD
+214 
-219 TEEVPQQI
+219 
-227 KEQEPQQITEE
+227 
-238 VPRQIADTEEV
+238 TEEV
-249 PQQMQEVTDAQADVS
+249 PQQMQEVTDTQADVL
-264 KVQQTDDTQITE
+264 KVQQTDDVQITE
-276 QKSQVEGLTETDAA
+276 QKSQVTGLTETNAA
-290 ATESVESDVSVQNAE
+290 ATESVESDGNVQNVE
-305 EPVVQEVRV
+305 EPVSQEVRV
-314 ESDQTASQQEGQQ
+314 ENDQTASQQEGQQ

-334 MTTEDESSLL
+334 MTTEDDASLL

-363 VQTIRTDNVTAAPT
+363 VQTIRTDNITAAPT
-377 TAAPQNV
+377 TAVPQNV
-384 VFDTLDVIR
+384 VFNTLDVIR

-492 EQREQASKSSRR
+492 EQREQASKSPRR

>member
-53 FQVSDSASNKTA
+53 FQVSDSASNKTV

-77 PKVIGKTD
+77 PKVTGKTD

-128 YQDLMDPANLAN
+128 YQDLMDPVNLAN

-161 ELMQDVEVLS
+161 ELMQNVEVLS

-176 ELGMTPQEAAEVFTQ
+176 ELGMTPQEAAEVFAQ
-191 LEQNAAQITDTEE
+191 LEQNAAQI
-204 IPQQITEEVP
+204 
-214 RQITD
+214 
-219 TEEVPQQI
+219 
-227 KEQEPQQITEE
+227 
-238 VPRQIADTEEV
+238 TEEV
-249 PQQMQEVTDAQADVS
+249 PQQMQEVTDTQTDVL
-264 KVQQTDDTQITE
+264 KVQQTDDVQITE
-276 QKSQVEGLTETDAA
+276 QKSQVTGLTETNAA
-290 ATESVESDVSVQNAE
+290 ATESVESDGNVQNVE
-305 EPVVQEVRV
+305 EPVSQEVRV
-314 ESDQTASQQEGQQ
+314 ENDQTASQQEGQQ

-334 MTTEDESSLL
+334 MTTEDDASLL

-363 VQTIRTDNVTAAPT
+363 VQTIRTDNITAAPT
-377 TAAPQNV
+377 TAVPHNV
-384 VFDTLDVIR
+384 VFNTLDVIR

-492 EQREQASKSSRR
+492 EQREQASKSPRR